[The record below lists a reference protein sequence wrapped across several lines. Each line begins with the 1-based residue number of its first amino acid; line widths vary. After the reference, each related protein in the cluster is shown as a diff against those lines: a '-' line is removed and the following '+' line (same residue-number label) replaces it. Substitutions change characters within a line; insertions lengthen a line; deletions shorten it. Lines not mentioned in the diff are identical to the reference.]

1 MWTYFKIISV
11 LICNL
16 AVADLLFVMT
26 SPVLSVTLFSENFI
40 FGKYICKIFTGWMYT
55 SMYNRNVFKNVTIDD
70 IFMLVTSRCHQHPTS
85 LTSLYGVFWIHKS
98 AFTVTALSIDRFCAV
113 ASPLKMRRYRSRS
126 TAFYVTLI
134 TWILSFLWIRDDK
147 SWRRRWECDTRCGTV
162 FSSQIACRNSDSKIF
177 NIIHLKLVTLGVF

>member
-1 MWTYFKIISV
+1 MHCTNLMWPPLYIYIKNISV

-40 FGKYICKIFTGWMYT
+40 FGEYVCKIFTGWMYT
-55 SMYNRNVFKNVTIDD
+55 SMYNRNRLKKWWHLSSEN
-70 IFMLVTSRCHQHPTS
+70 CHQHFLSPTLWS
-85 LTSLYGVFWIHKS
+85 DFWTNKS

-134 TWILSFLWIRDDK
+134 TWILSFLWIRD
-147 SWRRRWECDTRCGTV
+147 
-162 FSSQIACRNSDSKIF
+162 A
-177 NIIHLKLVTLGVF
+177 

>member
-1 MWTYFKIISV
+1 MTPPIFDIKNISV

-55 SMYNRNVFKNVTIDD
+55 SMYNRNRFKNWWHLSSTSKIVTNIESD
-70 IFMLVTSRCHQHPTS
+70 
-85 LTSLYGVFWIHKS
+85 FWTNKS

-126 TAFYVTLI
+126 TAFYVTLT
-134 TWILSFLWIRDDK
+134 TWILSFLWIRD
-147 SWRRRWECDTRCGTV
+147 
-162 FSSQIACRNSDSKIF
+162 A
-177 NIIHLKLVTLGVF
+177 KLWYFG